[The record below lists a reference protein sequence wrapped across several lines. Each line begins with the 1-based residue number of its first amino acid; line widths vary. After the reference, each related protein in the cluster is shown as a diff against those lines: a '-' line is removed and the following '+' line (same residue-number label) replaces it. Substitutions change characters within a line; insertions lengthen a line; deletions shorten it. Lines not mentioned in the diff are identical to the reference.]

1 LLDSVIY
8 EEFINLMNQRFEIIS
23 FEKKQR
29 IVIRMMIAN
38 FFAQLIGFGQVLLV
52 LSVGALLIIGFLLYY
67 FRAQIKEALGIGAAK
82 KTIIE
87 QEIEQR
93 LVQIRQLARQQM
105 FREASILMWQ
115 TMILA
120 SEGFLGVGR
129 APNESAR
136 QLGVKLMNRGDL
148 DPASINAI
156 VMAFEKAR
164 YGQTPLTTQEFKDG
178 LSGLHQFLQLATS
191 VGEISET
198 AEEY

>member
-1 LLDSVIY
+1 
-8 EEFINLMNQRFEIIS
+8 MTRIS
-23 FEKKQR
+23 
-29 IVIRMMIAN
+29 
-38 FFAQLIGFGQVLLV
+38 FFAQLELLFI
-52 LSVGALLIIGFLLYY
+52 LGLGTLIVVGFLLFY
-67 FRAQIKEALGIGAAK
+67 FRKQIVEAVGGGGVK
-82 KTIIE
+82 KTVLE

-105 FREASILMWQ
+105 FREASVLMWQ
-115 TMILA
+115 TMTLA

-136 QLGVKLMNRGDL
+136 QLGVKLMNRGDI
-148 DPASINAI
+148 DPSAINAI

-178 LSGLHQFLQLATS
+178 LSGLHQFLQTATS
-191 VGEISET
+191 AGIPET

>member
-1 LLDSVIY
+1 V
-8 EEFINLMNQRFEIIS
+8 
-23 FEKKQR
+23 KK
-29 IVIRMMIAN
+29 MAMIGN
-38 FFAQLIGFGQVLLV
+38 SFFAQGI
-52 LSVGALLIIGFLLYY
+52 SIPTPILLITGGAIIAGAFLLYY
-67 FRAQIKEALGIGAAK
+67 FRNQIIEALGVGGVK

-93 LVQIRQLARQQM
+93 LVQIRQLHRQQM
-105 FREASILMWQ
+105 FREASVLMWQ

-148 DPASINAI
+148 DPGAINAI

-178 LSGLHQFLQLATS
+178 LSGLHQFLQMATS
-191 VGEISET
+191 VGEISEDV
-198 AEEY
+198 E

>member
-1 LLDSVIY
+1 
-8 EEFINLMNQRFEIIS
+8 MNRIS
-23 FEKKQR
+23 
-29 IVIRMMIAN
+29 
-38 FFAQLIGFGQVLLV
+38 FFAQMELV
-52 LSVGALLIIGFLLYY
+52 FILGLGALIIIGFLLFY
-67 FRAQIKEALGIGAAK
+67 FREQIIEAIGVGGVK
-82 KTIIE
+82 KTILE

-105 FREASILMWQ
+105 FREASVLMWQ
-115 TMILA
+115 TMTLA

-148 DPASINAI
+148 DPSAINAI

-178 LSGLHQFLQLATS
+178 LSGLHQFLQTATS
-191 VGEISET
+191 AGGISEVT
-198 AEEY
+198 EEY